1 MASGKVMNETSPGG
15 AKKVSYPS
23 KSKGVKKFAEG
34 GAVRQ
39 MPPGVRDMLKEN
51 PGVAET
57 MGYKENPAGIPT
69 VRGALPKKARALW
82 DRIPNVKE
90 FARTGKV
97 FPSSEDVDRAERREN
112 AYETNKRK

>member
-1 MASGKVMNETSPGG
+1 MVSGRVMNETTPGN

-34 GAVRQ
+34 GLV
-39 MPPGVRDMLKEN
+39 DEEK
-51 PGVAET
+51 
-57 MGYKENPAGIPT
+57 NPAGIPT
-69 VRGALPKKARALW
+69 VRGSLPKKARALW

-97 FPSSEDVDRAERREN
+97 FPSSEDVDRAERRER